1 MTNDEKELM
10 QDLINQASGKV
21 ELLQNTLIEKDA
33 EIDKLK
39 EKIKQAQ
46 IDILNE
52 LKSRHDYAVK
62 NMGYP
67 WDISQQIEELIKEV
81 NENDADKKT
90 H

>member
-52 LKSRHDYAVK
+52 LESRHDYAVK